1 MHVSCTQALAL
12 AMGLVIA
19 TPVDAAAIGR
29 PGEPNSAGSTDFN
42 EPTSHGFHSVNK
54 RSPIIN
60 PLFPIKLP
68 LGFLAAI
75 KSDKIFFPPSLIEKI
90 PGAVKLY
97 KLFWFKKG
105 FFSTGK

>member
-1 MHVSCTQALAL
+1 MHISCTQALAL

-29 PGEPNSAGSTDFN
+29 PGEPNSAGSTDF
-42 EPTSHGFHSVNK
+42 HSINK

-60 PLFPIKLP
+60 PLFPVKIP
-68 LGFLAAI
+68 LTLLAA
-75 KSDKIFFPPSLIEKI
+75 KVSDLSGASNIIGNI
-90 PGAVKLY
+90 PGIGKLY

-105 FFSTGK
+105 FFSAGK

>member
-1 MHVSCTQALAL
+1 MHISCTQALAL

-29 PGEPNSAGSTDFN
+29 PGEHNSAGSTDFN
-42 EPTSHGFHSVNK
+42 VHSSHGIHSVNK

-60 PLFPIKLP
+60 PLFPVKIP
-68 LGFLAAI
+68 LTLLAA
-75 KSDKIFFPPSLIEKI
+75 KVSDLSGASNIIGNI
-90 PGAVKLY
+90 PGIGKLY

-105 FFSTGK
+105 FFSAGK

>member
-12 AMGLVIA
+12 AMGLMIA

-42 EPTSHGFHSVNK
+42 EPTSHGLHSVNK

-60 PLFPIKLP
+60 PLA
-68 LGFLAAI
+68 FLAALI
-75 KSDKIFFPPSLIEKI
+75 SDKTVGKKIKKI
-90 PGAVKLY
+90 PGAPKLY
-97 KLFWFKKG
+97 NLFWFKKALI
-105 FFSTGK
+105 SIGK